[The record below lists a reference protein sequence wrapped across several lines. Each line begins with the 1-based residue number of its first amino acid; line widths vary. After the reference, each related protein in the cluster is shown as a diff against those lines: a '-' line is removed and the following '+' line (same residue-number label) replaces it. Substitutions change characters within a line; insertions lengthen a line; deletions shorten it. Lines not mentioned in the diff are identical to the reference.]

1 MQGRDEFENGT
12 MRFAVSLNR
21 RQSLEV
27 SDKSIHI
34 TDAVKRAVEEHAL
47 RERPAE
53 CCGLL
58 SGANGIIT
66 DIHPLRNE
74 AERPETRYLASPAD
88 LFAAMRI
95 MRDAGKRL
103 LGIYHSHPRSS
114 AFPSSSDVEMAFYPE
129 AVYFIISLEPR
140 IEMRAFRI
148 EGAGIEEVTV
158 SVIEESLM

>member
-1 MQGRDEFENGT
+1 
-12 MRFAVSLNR
+12 
-21 RQSLEV
+21 V

-58 SGANGIIT
+58 SGTNGVIT

-74 AERPETRYLASPAD
+74 AERPETRYFASPAD
-88 LFAAMRI
+88 LFAAMRV
-95 MRDAGKRL
+95 MREAGKRL

-129 AVYFIISLEPR
+129 ALYFIISLEPR

-148 EGAGIEEVTV
+148 EGTGIEEVTV
-158 SVIEESLM
+158 SVVEE